1 MMETVRIFFDRTVAG
16 AADLARWYA
25 EVFAALAER
34 PRRLRLRVEVSGG
47 AAADLAL
54 DCRGGEMV
62 LAGCGRTVK
71 IPLAHRYIAEHPV
84 PWVLPAAGNADF
96 VLAPAAGGRVRVRA
110 AKWWERL
117 LP

>member
-34 PRRLRLRVEVSGG
+34 PRRLRLRLEVSGG
-47 AAADLAL
+47 EAADLAL
-54 DCRGGEMV
+54 DCCGGAV
-62 LAGCGRTVK
+62 LLAGAGRPVEL
-71 IPLAHRYIAEHPV
+71 PLARRYIAEHPA
-84 PWVLPAAGNADF
+84 PWVLPAAGRADF
-96 VLAPAAGGRVRVRA
+96 VLSPATGGRVRVRTA
-110 AKWWERL
+110 RWWERL